1 MTSETFLSVPEAAQ
15 HVGLAVDTVRKYMV
29 KGLFPAPDAVIG
41 ATQANVARGWRVE
54 TLDHWMSHRLGR
66 GYRSDLKK

>member
-1 MTSETFLSVPEAAQ
+1 MTVVYLSVPEAAE
-15 HVGLAVDTVRKYMV
+15 HVGLALNTVRDYLT
-29 KGLFPAPDAVIG
+29 KGLFPEPDVLIG
-41 ATQANVARGWRVE
+41 ATQTNKTRGWTVE

>member
-54 TLDHWMSHRLGR
+54 TLDHWMNHRLGR